1 MLTAFLFF
9 FLMIRRPPRSTLF
22 PYTTLFR
29 SHPLLIRLVRCRV
42 ADGSIRQP
50 DRAGQPIGQGGELPV
65 VRPDHGQVRIPLR
78 FADMLLDNLDR
89 QAASD
94 FPRIPP
100 TQPIAH
106 NEEPNLGIDAQIV
119 LVVGALQTDIG
130 LGPDN
135 DVHVTSSRSTRN
147 CARMQQR
154 IVSSPHARSTY
165 LGDALRAK
173 SLRDRK
179 STRLNSSHGYISY
192 AVFCLKKKKPQ
203 DSAPTQ
209 SRPL

>member
-1 MLTAFLFF
+1 
-9 FLMIRRPPRSTLF
+9 MIRRPPRSTLF

-29 SHPLLIRLVRCRV
+29 S
-42 ADGSIRQP
+42 
-50 DRAGQPIGQGGELPV
+50 
-65 VRPDHGQVRIPLR
+65 
-78 FADMLLDNLDR
+78 
-89 QAASD
+89 
-94 FPRIPP
+94 P

-173 SLRDRK
+173 SL
-179 STRLNSSHGYISY
+179 
-192 AVFCLKKKKPQ
+192 
-203 DSAPTQ
+203 SAW
-209 SRPL
+209 R